1 MYNTARYQNQQ
12 NSNLTKNSPQFS
24 AALVNHTLKGLGL
37 EYVGVVSNNLV
48 SEK

>member
-12 NSNLTKNSPQFS
+12 NSNLTTNSPQFS
-24 AALVNHTLKGLGL
+24 AILVNRTLKGLGL
-37 EYVGVVSNNLV
+37 ENVGIVGNHLV